1 MTTDQGAGSPRAER
15 IRHSPAE
22 IAAVLAMLQN
32 ENATLSAH
40 LQGGELLFKSRLRVV
55 DPAGACIVI
64 DAVADEAANAA
75 LLARPR
81 CTFFASIPGGHV
93 EFAAA
98 DPQAIEHEGK
108 SAIRLKFPDVLA
120 DRQRREYDR
129 AAIWPQVPLECVAD
143 DGGIL
148 SFKGGLVDISI
159 GGLGFLMYDPSITLE
174 PGTVLKGCRIEP
186 YNEEPL
192 VLDLEVR
199 YSEMVDLADGTHAER
214 SGCRVVERPESLK
227 EFVAGLAQP
236 PGADTMRR

>member
-1 MTTDQGAGSPRAER
+1 MTTDQAPGSPRAER

-22 IAAVLAMLQN
+22 ISAVLAIVQG
-32 ENATLSAH
+32 EKGSITAH
-40 LQGGELLFKSRLRVV
+40 LQGGELLFTSQLRAV
-55 DPAGACIVI
+55 DPVGACIII
-64 DAVADEAANAA
+64 DPSTDEVANAA

-98 DPQAIEHEGK
+98 DPQRIEHDGK
-108 SAIRLKFPDVLA
+108 PAIRLKFPDVLA

-129 AAIWPQVPLECVAD
+129 TAVWPQIPLVCVAD

-159 GGLGFLMYDPSITLE
+159 GGLGFLMYDPNITLE
-174 PGTVLKGCRIEP
+174 PGTVLKGCRIDP
-186 YNEEPL
+186 YNEAPL
-192 VLDLEVR
+192 VVDLEVR
-199 YSEMVDLADGTHAER
+199 YSEMVNLADGTHAER

-227 EFVAGLAQP
+227 EFVAGLSK
-236 PGADTMRR
+236 